1 MLFFIRWNYNQT
13 IIVWS
18 ISFFMEN
25 EKRNF
30 TVLGSETEFD
40 GVLEFTDDLKIKGKF
55 NGTIIAEGN
64 LEIDKTAVCSVN
76 KMSAN
81 SIIISGTVDGDI
93 EATERVEMCNGSK
106 VKGNVTT
113 ARLRIA
119 DNVDFEGQVTMLEQE
134 PDVDLFSVAS
144 EEFKQS
150 LVLKTETEE

>member
-1 MLFFIRWNYNQT
+1 
-13 IIVWS
+13 
-18 ISFFMEN
+18 MEG

-40 GVLEFTDDLKIKGKF
+40 GVLEFTDDLKINGRF
-55 NGTIIAEGN
+55 SGTIIAEGN
-64 LEIDKTAVCSVN
+64 LEIDKGATCTVD

-81 SIIISGTVDGDI
+81 SIIISGTVTGDI
-93 EATERVEMCNGSK
+93 EAAERVEMCSGSK

-119 DNVDFEGQVTMLEQE
+119 DNVDFEGQVTMLDKE

-150 LVLKTETEE
+150 LILKSDTEN

>member
-1 MLFFIRWNYNQT
+1 
-13 IIVWS
+13 
-18 ISFFMEN
+18 MEN

>member
-1 MLFFIRWNYNQT
+1 MD
-13 IIVWS
+13 
-18 ISFFMEN
+18 N

-40 GVLEFTDDLKIKGKF
+40 GVLEFTDDLKISGKF
-55 NGTIIAEGN
+55 NGTIVAQGN
-64 LEIDKTAVCSVN
+64 LEIDKTAVCSVD

-81 SIIISGTVDGDI
+81 AIIISGVVTGDI
-93 EATERVEMCNGSK
+93 EAAERVEMCYGSK

-119 DNVDFEGQVTMLEQE
+119 DNVDFEGQVTMLDKE

-144 EEFKQS
+144 DEFKQS
-150 LVLKTETEE
+150 LILKSDTEE

>member
-1 MLFFIRWNYNQT
+1 
-13 IIVWS
+13 
-18 ISFFMEN
+18 MEG

-40 GVLEFTDDLKIKGKF
+40 GVLEFTDDLKINGRF
-55 NGTIIAEGN
+55 SGTIIAEGN
-64 LEIDKTAVCSVN
+64 LEIDKGATCNVD

-81 SIIISGTVDGDI
+81 SIIISGTVTGDI
-93 EATERVEMCNGSK
+93 EAVERVEMCSGSK

-119 DNVDFEGQVTMLEQE
+119 DNVDFEGQVTMLDKE

-150 LVLKTETEE
+150 LILKSDTEN